1 MNDLEYL
8 LAGYLNQ
15 DWYIGHDSW
24 QAVVD
29 EFMAKDPHRVAGVP
43 GEIDYLLSSHP
54 QDEDLSEALV
64 DLGCAYNPAEGDRAW
79 LEAVRDRIR
88 AAGSEGT
95 N

>member
-29 EFMAKDPHRVAGVP
+29 EFIANDPHRVAGVP
-43 GEIDYLLSSHP
+43 DKIDDLLSSHR
-54 QDEDLSEALV
+54 QDQELSDTLV
-64 DLGCAYNPAEGDRAW
+64 EMGCAYDPPEGDRAW
-79 LEAVRDRIR
+79 LQAVRDYIQ
-88 AAGSEGT
+88 ASDHA
-95 N
+95 